1 MLYSTRKQT
10 EHFEEA
16 LVELGVLGLLEIEG
30 QKLLRE
36 SAELQEETGDQ
47 PAEKTLD
54 AVKRGLWKQ
63 KQKNRIARAAGVI
76 RPVFVRAAVVFF
88 AIFLG
93 AGSMLIT
100 SAEAR
105 EYVYQL
111 VFTVHD
117 RYSEVVI
124 PEESGNTASKSHFE
138 YQITFIPDGYQ
149 CTYDASTPR
158 TSSYIYSNAQND
170 SFTIMIIELTDQG
183 NQAIRFD
190 TEDADSIQPIRINE
204 SLGLL
209 ILKQGDTQIVWQDS
223 STYFSVASDLPS
235 ETVIKIAEG
244 IV

>member
-16 LVELGVLGLLEIEG
+16 LVEPGVLGLLEIEG

-36 SAELQEETGDQ
+36 SAELQEETGDR

-88 AIFLG
+88 AVFLG

-117 RYSEVVI
+117 RYSEVVN
-124 PEESGNTASKSHFE
+124 SKASNNETFKSYFG
-138 YQITFIPDGYQ
+138 YGVNYIPDGYQ
-149 CTYDASTPR
+149 CTFK
-158 TSSYIYSNAQND
+158 TSNDLGVIYVYSD
-170 SFTIMIIELTDQG
+170 SEDNSFSVTISQLNGSG
-183 NQAIRFD
+183 NQTVRFD
-190 TEDADSIQPIRINE
+190 TENSDSIQPIAVNN
-204 SLGLL
+204 SLGLM
-209 ILKQGDTQIVWQDS
+209 IEEDGCTQIVWQNS
-223 STYFSVASDLPS
+223 QTFFSVISQLPS

>member
-47 PAEKTLD
+47 PTEKTLD
-54 AVKRGLWKQ
+54 AVKRGLWIQ
-63 KQKNRIARAAGVI
+63 KQKTRIARAAGAI

-88 AIFLG
+88 AVFLG

-124 PEESGNTASKSHFE
+124 PESSSNTAVKNCKE
-138 YQITFIPDGYQ
+138 YQVTFVPQGYYKVLD
-149 CTYDASTPR
+149 TADEYGA
-158 TSSYIYSNAQND
+158 IYGYFND
-170 SFTIMIIELTDQG
+170 EEDFFTVTILQLDDPESQT
-183 NQAIRFD
+183 IRFD

-204 SLGLL
+204 SLGLM